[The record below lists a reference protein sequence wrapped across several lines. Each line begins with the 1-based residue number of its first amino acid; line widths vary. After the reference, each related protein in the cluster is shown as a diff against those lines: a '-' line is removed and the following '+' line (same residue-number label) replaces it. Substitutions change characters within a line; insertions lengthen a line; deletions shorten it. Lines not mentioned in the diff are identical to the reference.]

1 MIVLLA
7 LGLGLLQQLLELDG
21 REALLA
27 VGAVVGHHVQ
37 MIAAGAH
44 LLLEHDDALGAEAR
58 DDVDIAAE
66 AVRLL
71 GLRPR
76 DGAAGAAA
84 DDHDLV
90 HVVKLGGVAERAD
103 NVGHIVAGLLA
114 GEQGRRAADAL
125 HDDRH
130 GAGLTIIGRD
140 RDGHTLAELVDA
152 EHQELTRL
160 RLAGDE
166 RGLERD
172 AEHIVR

>member
-1 MIVLLA
+1 MPLVRKPA
-7 LGLGLLQQLLELDG
+7 
-21 REALLA
+21 
-27 VGAVVGHHVQ
+27 
-37 MIAAGAH
+37 MMSTS
-44 LLLEHDDALGAEAR
+44 
-58 DDVDIAAE
+58 
-66 AVRLL
+66 RLL

-130 GAGLTIIGRD
+130 GAGLTIVGRD
-140 RDGHTLAELVDA
+140 RDGHALAELVDA

-160 RLAGDE
+160 CLAGDE

-172 AEHIVR
+172 DNLSLLTILNMKITSRPYYSGIANFAQGRNGKSKF

>member
-1 MIVLLA
+1 
-7 LGLGLLQQLLELDG
+7 
-21 REALLA
+21 
-27 VGAVVGHHVQ
+27 

-44 LLLEHDDALGAEAR
+44 LVLEHDDALGAEAR

-90 HVVKLGGVAERAD
+90 HVVKLGGIAERAD

-114 GEQGRRAADAL
+114 GELRAAAKEYRPAPDL
-125 HDDRH
+125 H
-130 GAGLTIIGRD
+130 T
-140 RDGHTLAELVDA
+140 VDA
-152 EHQELTRL
+152 EVVEPEDIEVEVTEEP
-160 RLAGDE
+160 APE
-166 RGLERD
+166 E
-172 AEHIVR
+172 

>member
-1 MIVLLA
+1 MRA
-7 LGLGLLQQLLELDG
+7 QT
-21 REALLA
+21 AC
-27 VGAVVGHHVQ
+27 
-37 MIAAGAH
+37 
-44 LLLEHDDALGAEAR
+44 
-58 DDVDIAAE
+58 
-66 AVRLL
+66 
-71 GLRPR
+71 
-76 DGAAGAAA
+76 AAGAAA

-103 NVGHIVAGLLA
+103 DVGHVVAGLLA

-130 GAGLTIIGRD
+130 GAGLTIVGRD

>member
-7 LGLGLLQQLLELDG
+7 LGLGLLEQLLELDG

-103 NVGHIVAGLLA
+103 DVGHIVAGLLA

-140 RDGHTLAELVDA
+140 RDGHALAELVDA

-160 RLAGDE
+160 RFAGDE